1 MRDHTVTLHLT
12 EAQTAIPSTS
22 LCRLPCQDLRRTTTS
37 RVHLVL
43 DHVLQSL
50 VICRPEED
58 HDFHLLASEA
68 IVHYLVA
75 SKLVAERVQLCR
87 DPIDCVTTFFV

>member
-12 EAQTAIPSTS
+12 ETKTAIPSSS
-22 LCRLPCQDLRRTTTS
+22 LCRLSCQDLRRTTTS

-50 VICRPEED
+50 VICRPKED
-58 HDFHLLASEA
+58 HDLHLLASEA
-68 IVHYLVA
+68 IVHHLVA

-87 DPIDCVTTFFV
+87 DPVYCVASFFV